1 MATAAEPT
9 EVDEMVYGYQ
19 INKGLEAWA
28 EKKYEFSKHEVQV
41 KKKYNITETRDWW
54 PKRKVLA
61 VYESWVEKKTKNV
74 SIALMECQQTS
85 QSIQQLKRDVAEF
98 KKKLEACESRDR
110 LAISPRGWPGPP
122 GGRDQQGAVGGMYP
136 DLSAPPPDY
145 EMGTAPS
152 DGHVGESHTS
162 MFPSREDS
170 YPGTHM
176 PLASTPHHATYQP
189 MPLMQSP
196 TNPPHPHLLPMPLP
210 FSSQQDQHQPP
221 SNGAASASAPPHTD
235 DSVVRDES
243 DMVLTRGADGPHGA
257 ASRRQADNR
266 NWVDNY
272 TETAQPLNDMLKGK
286 PDSRDKIS
294 LGTEARQ
301 AFEDLKNCL
310 CEAPALG
317 LPNVQ
322 RPFTLFVN
330 ECRGFMT
337 SALTQEHGGLWRPV
351 GYYSAKLDTT
361 ALGFGPCLRAVQAVY
376 LANQLVTN
384 LVLDQKITIRCPHSV
399 NALLAGRKVPCVSDS
414 RWGNWQ
420 AVLEAP
426 NISLQKASVSNL
438 STMIA
443 PTDATNEEDDHVCED
458 LIALMDQ
465 EHFVKEDPLH
475 NPELVLY
482 TDGSSLVEDGI
493 RGAGW
498 AVTTEHEVLETGSMD
513 PGTSAQQA
521 ELKALTQALKLAEGK
536 SATVYCDSRY
546 ALGVVMDFGRLWAQR
561 GFVTAKGTPIKN
573 GQLVAD
579 LLDAML
585 LPKELAV
592 VKVKAHTHLD
602 TPEARGNALAD
613 DASRKAARQ
622 KEGRRNGN
630 IEMKTDLGMENDY
643 AKCLRLRKESENEE
657 WRKESLASI
666 MEMQNASSQEEKW
679 DWMGNSAKLH
689 DDKVWRQGTKTVAPQ
704 NLLPYLATQLHS
716 LGHVGVEKMRN
727 RFSQVWWNPKFTGVA
742 KDVVKRCVTCM
753 KNNHDRKVKLPM
765 LKVPAPPGPF
775 RCLQVD
781 YITLPAC
788 KGYRDVLVVIDKFS
802 RWIEAYPAR
811 RGTAAHTAKVLVKD
825 FIPRYGLPD
834 QICSDNGS
842 HFTGAVCAEVC
853 RMLNIE
859 WSFHCPYHPQSS
871 GQVERANR
879 TLKERLAKMHQE
891 GTPWVDALPIALSS
905 MRATHNKDVGLSPY
919 EVVFGRFFSFPGS
932 IDLRKADVHLTSDAL
947 MNYCIKLSET
957 LQLTSNQVKEAWVE
971 PPEGGHSLVPGQW
984 VMIHKPQRIPLEAKY
999 EGPYQILLVTPS
1011 AIRVANKTKW
1021 IHASHCKLVD
1031 APTD

>member
-1 MATAAEPT
+1 
-9 EVDEMVYGYQ
+9 
-19 INKGLEAWA
+19 
-28 EKKYEFSKHEVQV
+28 
-41 KKKYNITETRDWW
+41 
-54 PKRKVLA
+54 
-61 VYESWVEKKTKNV
+61 
-74 SIALMECQQTS
+74 
-85 QSIQQLKRDVAEF
+85 
-98 KKKLEACESRDR
+98 
-110 LAISPRGWPGPP
+110 
-122 GGRDQQGAVGGMYP
+122 
-136 DLSAPPPDY
+136 
-145 EMGTAPS
+145 
-152 DGHVGESHTS
+152 
-162 MFPSREDS
+162 
-170 YPGTHM
+170 
-176 PLASTPHHATYQP
+176 
-189 MPLMQSP
+189 
-196 TNPPHPHLLPMPLP
+196 MPLP

-294 LGTEARQ
+294 LEAEARQ
-301 AFEDLKNCL
+301 AFEDLKNSL

-947 MNYCIKLSET
+947 MNYCIRLSET

>member
-1 MATAAEPT
+1 MSRVDVSLKSHKMGLEEDFYLFDFDNEEIP
-9 EVDEMVYGYQ
+9 VYQNQDEMLAALRQREEEVILAAQLG
-19 INKGLEAWA
+19 NALLLENRQLKEEADELHEQYTDKLEELEQGRYELQNELRQTKNDLSNTHA
-28 EKKYEFSKHEVQV
+28 ENERLASMALELRESNERVELQRARLRDDVREYKICEARLLQDYTELEEENITLQKQVSLLKQGQVEFEGVKHELRCLEEEGQYLNSQLEEALRLREIWERQLAESLETL
-41 KKKYNITETRDWW
+41 KTEREQ
-54 PKRKVLA
+54 KAALRKELTQHMALGDSLLA
-61 VYESWVEKKTKNV
+61 VSLDGLKLTTDEPNNDDDVIRIFENGLVKMTEAHALDNRASTPKKSDNFRPAPSLVDDLLSELNISEIQELK
-74 SIALMECQQTS
+74 
-85 QSIQQLKRDVAEF
+85 QQLLQVEREKVALLSTLQDSQKQLEQSRGALAEQQEANGRLNQDLGAMRRLQASKERHSALDSERERD
-98 KKKLEACESRDR
+98 
-110 LAISPRGWPGPP
+110 
-122 GGRDQQGAVGGMYP
+122 
-136 DLSAPPPDY
+136 
-145 EMGTAPS
+145 
-152 DGHVGESHTS
+152 
-162 MFPSREDS
+162 SRED
-170 YPGTHM
+170 G
-176 PLASTPHHATYQP
+176 
-189 MPLMQSP
+189 
-196 TNPPHPHLLPMPLP
+196 
-210 FSSQQDQHQPP
+210 
-221 SNGAASASAPPHTD
+221 
-235 DSVVRDES
+235 
-243 DMVLTRGADGPHGA
+243 DG
-257 ASRRQADNR
+257 D
-266 NWVDNY
+266 
-272 TETAQPLNDMLKGK
+272 
-286 PDSRDKIS
+286 
-294 LGTEARQ
+294 
-301 AFEDLKNCL
+301 
-310 CEAPALG
+310 
-317 LPNVQ
+317 
-322 RPFTLFVN
+322 
-330 ECRGFMT
+330 
-337 SALTQEHGGLWRPV
+337 
-351 GYYSAKLDTT
+351 YS
-361 ALGFGPCLRAVQAVY
+361 
-376 LANQLVTN
+376 
-384 LVLDQKITIRCPHSV
+384 
-399 NALLAGRKVPCVSDS
+399 
-414 RWGNWQ
+414 
-420 AVLEAP
+420 
-426 NISLQKASVSNL
+426 
-438 STMIA
+438 
-443 PTDATNEEDDHVCED
+443 
-458 LIALMDQ
+458 
-465 EHFVKEDPLH
+465 
-475 NPELVLY
+475 
-482 TDGSSLVEDGI
+482 
-493 RGAGW
+493 
-498 AVTTEHEVLETGSMD
+498 VTTEHEQLETGSMD

-932 IDLRKADVHLTSDAL
+932 IDLCKADVHLTSDAL
-947 MNYCIKLSET
+947 MNYCIRGS
-957 LQLTSNQVKEAWVE
+957 
-971 PPEGGHSLVPGQW
+971 
-984 VMIHKPQRIPLEAKY
+984 QR
-999 EGPYQILLVTPS
+999 PS
-1011 AIRVANKTKW
+1011 
-1021 IHASHCKLVD
+1021 S
-1031 APTD
+1031 